1 MSAVWTYFNLDSKSE
16 QQTLVMCACWVFDK
30 DRATLCVF
38 VFRFRHHQSKSLSPL
53 SPSFPIIVSVH
64 CSSSDKST
72 EPAGS
77 ERYAKKQRE
86 TADRLQNVGVSQSP
100 AAPEPPTKVTGVV
113 QGDVSLLAA
122 TLHAYPIK
130 GLCITQ
136 FSCTLR
142 A

>member
-1 MSAVWTYFNLDSKSE
+1 FQQVPLHRYSLFLVQKQDVNVTIYGRQGFRHKSAAVSQQAKSEHTCRLRRMKMSAVWTYFNLDSKSE

-77 ERYAKKQRE
+77 ERYAKK
-86 TADRLQNVGVSQSP
+86 
-100 AAPEPPTKVTGVV
+100 
-113 QGDVSLLAA
+113 
-122 TLHAYPIK
+122 
-130 GLCITQ
+130 
-136 FSCTLR
+136 
-142 A
+142 